1 MLGKWG
7 LLTLAFLLAL
17 AACAFWIDAMGP
29 STKPSV
35 VRLQFVVVLLVLVG
49 LCVAAGMIVHGRIDG
64 ILIDERNRVS
74 LARFQWVLWFLVIL
88 SGYFTEAIWNAAKEA
103 DPPTIQNQLLALL
116 GITSGSAVISSLI
129 TDAKKAAPPPVAPVV
144 VAPAN
149 AAAVPP
155 RPCPACQLGAMA
167 CHLGPDNASW
177 SDLYTGEEA
186 ANFGIVDVSRL
197 QKLVVTILLVM
208 AFMVF
213 LWGKLGEAATATALA
228 MPTFDEN
235 GSFLWLLGISHAAYL
250 AQKATPKPA

>member
-29 STKPSV
+29 SPKPSV
-35 VRLQFVVVLLVLVG
+35 VRLQFVVVLLVLLG
-49 LCVAAGMIVHGRIDG
+49 LCVAAGMIVYGRIDG

-88 SGYFTEAIWNAAKEA
+88 AGYFTEAIWNAAKEA
-103 DPPTIQNQLLALL
+103 DLPTIQNQLLALL

-129 TDAKKAAPPPVAPVV
+129 TDAKKATPPPVAAVV
-144 VAPAN
+144 GTPAN
-149 AAAVPP
+149 ATAPP
-155 RPCPACQLGAMA
+155 RPCPECQVGAMA
-167 CHLGPDNASW
+167 CHAGPENASW

-186 ANFGIVDVSRL
+186 GNFGVVDVSRL

-208 AFMVF
+208 AFVVF

-228 MPTFDEN
+228 MPSFDEN

-250 AQKATPKPA
+250 AQKATPKPV